1 MDSKSI
7 MGSKLAK
14 LGSESGVPGLS
25 RISISKSRFGK
36 LFWAVVIFIFVAL
49 TVHDLI
55 DLIEDYVQYPV
66 TVNVRVAD
74 SRVLPFPAITI
85 CNLNLVHRG
94 RFCSAKHID
103 KPEIIENIL
112 CAKIGDTL
120 NQCNIST
127 VSFPMSSIFQLLS

>member
-1 MDSKSI
+1 
-7 MGSKLAK
+7 MGSQLTK

-25 RISISKSRFGK
+25 RIASSGTRFGK
-36 LFWAVVIFIFVAL
+36 LFWTVVVFIFVAL

-94 RFCSAKHID
+94 RFCAAKDIE

-112 CAKIGDTL
+112 CAKIGDML
-120 NQCNIST
+120 NQCEISK
-127 VSFPMSSIFQLLS
+127 VSQLNFSGFILLICFR